1 MPLDLQDKRR
11 KEYFPEIQYL
21 RVLAISYVFVFHFTA
36 RRASLLPYGQEV
48 ERAPWNLGWQGVYL
62 FFIISGFVIAIS
74 LDKSTTA
81 IAFIKNRLIRI
92 YPALF
97 VILPITYLIQRFV
110 PYSEFASRSTFP
122 NLVNSMLLIPPTLS
136 NSILGLNIDWLTLVL
151 WSLKV
156 EVCFYIFV
164 FVLRSRMSSKT
175 VQRLLP
181 RLAVIT
187 GLFLLLSEHIAE
199 EKLLIG
205 FAVVFLKWIS
215 FDFLNWF
222 TLGIILRKW
231 SKDECSTSD
240 YLLFTINLTLAIGLL
255 NYHELSLE
263 NVVGLLALVGI
274 MVTTLSLGKKGQLF
288 KNRFILNAGNSSYE
302 MYLIHQGIGFTIFY
316 FFIEKYKLDPMSG
329 AILAFGVFLACMTV
343 SYAIWNK
350 INRKIGEALKKLLKA

>member
-1 MPLDLQDKRR
+1 
-11 KEYFPEIQYL
+11 
-21 RVLAISYVFVFHFTA
+21 
-36 RRASLLPYGQEV
+36 
-48 ERAPWNLGWQGVYL
+48 
-62 FFIISGFVIAIS
+62 
-74 LDKSTTA
+74 
-81 IAFIKNRLIRI
+81 
-92 YPALF
+92 
-97 VILPITYLIQRFV
+97 
-110 PYSEFASRSTFP
+110 
-122 NLVNSMLLIPPTLS
+122 
-136 NSILGLNIDWLTLVL
+136 
-151 WSLKV
+151 
-156 EVCFYIFV
+156 
-164 FVLRSRMSSKT
+164 MSSKT

-187 GLFLLLSEHIAE
+187 GLFFLLSEHIAE

-240 YLLFTINLTLAIGLL
+240 YLLFAINLTLAIGLL
-255 NYHELSLE
+255 SYHELSLE
-263 NVVGLLALVGI
+263 NVLGLLALVGI